1 MSDLISKLGIEE
13 IIRSAGYD
21 PTGNFEAIYSA
32 IYKDGKGE
40 TLINLDEAVHRY
52 LSALE
57 LPDTPTLYDYLVLCL
72 RPKDL
77 IVTFNWDPL
86 LPQAFRRW
94 RHLGPV
100 LPQIAFLHG
109 NVDISIDAVGRRCR
123 FTADVPASDDSF
135 RPSQL
140 LYPVEKKDYNSDPFT
155 KDQWDMALWH
165 MQHAYYVTIFGYSA
179 PKTDVEARDLLLKA
193 WRDNNTR
200 TLSEF
205 DVVDIANRDA
215 VEASWSEFIVRT
227 HGSISPSID
236 NNYLMRH
243 PRRSCEA
250 FAFAT
255 LQQTPWHED
264 PFPQAATLGELEEWV
279 QPLLAEEKS
288 EALSGIPHH

>member
-1 MSDLISKLGIEE
+1 MADLVTKLGIEE
-13 IIRSAGYD
+13 VIQSAGYD
-21 PTGNFEAIYSA
+21 PTGNFETIYSA
-32 IYKDGKGE
+32 IYNEGKDQ
-40 TLINLDEAVHRY
+40 TLENLDEAVRRY
-52 LSALE
+52 FSALE
-57 LPDTPTLYDYLVLCL
+57 LPATPTLYDYLVLSL

-94 RHLGPV
+94 RHLGKV
-100 LPQIAFLHG
+100 LPQIVFLHG
-109 NVDISIDAVGRRCR
+109 NVDISIDAVGGWYR
-123 FTADVPASDDSF
+123 FTADVPVGADSF
-135 RPSQL
+135 RPSRL

-193 WRDNNTR
+193 WRENTTR
-200 TLSEF
+200 TLAEF
-205 DVVDIANRDA
+205 DVVDIADRAN

-227 HGSISPSID
+227 HGSIWPSMD

-264 PFPQAATLGELEEWV
+264 PFPKVSTLNELEEWV
-279 QPLLAEEKS
+279 RPLLAEE
-288 EALSGIPHH
+288 ALNTLSGKPHH